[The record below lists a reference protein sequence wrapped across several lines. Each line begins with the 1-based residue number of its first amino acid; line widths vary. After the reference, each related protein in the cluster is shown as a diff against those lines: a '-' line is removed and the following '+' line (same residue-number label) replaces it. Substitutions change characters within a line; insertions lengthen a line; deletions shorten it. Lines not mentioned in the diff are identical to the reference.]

1 MSKRED
7 ILNATLD
14 LIDEEGLQA
23 VTFAKIMKRANVG
36 SGTVFNYFSNKEE
49 LINEL
54 YRACRILLG
63 DHLMMGYDA
72 GLSLY
77 ERFKCLHTNR
87 IRFAVEFPK
96 HFRFIDAYSY
106 SPCIKPELRKLED
119 DSVSREAILA
129 LIKEGQKN
137 GVIRELDVNF
147 CNSIT
152 YGIVTSIVKGYY
164 VKKFDLTDIKIQQTI
179 EASWKAI
186 LV

>member
-14 LIDEEGLQA
+14 LIDEEGLQS

-54 YRACRILLG
+54 YRESRKLLG
-63 DHLMMGYDA
+63 ENLMTDYNPE
-72 GLSLY
+72 LSFY
-77 ERFKCLHTNR
+77 ERFKCLQHNR
-87 IRFAVEFPK
+87 IRFALAFPK
-96 HFRFIDAYSY
+96 HFRFIDIYSY
-106 SPCIKPELRKLED
+106 SPCIKPELRKLDD
-119 DSVSREAILA
+119 DSSSREAILS

-137 GVIRELDVNF
+137 GVIREMDVNI
-147 CNSIT
+147 CHSIIH
-152 YGIVTSIVKGYY
+152 GIVTAIVKGFY
-164 VKKFDLTDIKIQQTI
+164 VNKYPLTDTQIKQTLDS
-179 EASWKAI
+179 SWKAI